1 MTQIAPPP
9 PRYIAVDLILPA
21 REMARVDAAV
31 SASDLS
37 SAGWVR
43 ECVRDLGARNGVD
56 LGGRPHSFRAGPW
69 QPRRLDV
76 SKQRHSVLFP
86 REWLLRL
93 NRLAQIL
100 GVSKSAVLRIATM
113 QRVNGIL

>member
-1 MTQIAPPP
+1 MTRTAPPP

-21 REMARVDAAV
+21 RDMARIDATVA
-31 SASDLS
+31 ASDLTF
-37 SAGWVR
+37 AGWVWD
-43 ECVRDLGARNGVD
+43 CVRDLGGRNGVD
-56 LGGRPHSFRAGPW
+56 FGGRRRSLRRGTW
-69 QPRRLDV
+69 RPRRLDV
-76 SKQRHSVLFP
+76 SKQRHAILFP
-86 REWLLRL
+86 REWLLCL